1 MATDAAAR
9 KAVSVIVNEIFS
21 SEILGLDTFYCM
33 SRQSVFLESFP
44 SGGVF
49 SGNGVDGNIFSP
61 QEAGEGQHL
70 ISYVYTDSRG
80 CISAAAQTVTVQ
92 ICAGIDNMLN
102 ETAVKVYPNPF
113 SDDVTIQFEGSLNS
127 AVYLSLYDVNGK
139 EVMAAQPY
147 TINAG
152 NEIILPLQSLEAGTY
167 LLQVKYA
174 DAVETV
180 RVVKTR

>member
-1 MATDAAAR
+1 
-9 KAVSVIVNEIFS
+9 
-21 SEILGLDTFYCM
+21 
-33 SRQSVFLESFP
+33 
-44 SGGVF
+44 VF

-61 QEAGEGQHL
+61 QLAGEGQHL

-80 CISAAAQTVTVQ
+80 CISAAAKTVAVQ

-102 ETAVKVYPNPF
+102 ETAMKVYPNPF

-127 AVYLSLYDVNGK
+127 TVYLSLFDVNGK
-139 EVMAAQPY
+139 EILATQPY
-147 TINAG
+147 NMNAR
-152 NEIILPLQSLEAGTY
+152 NEIILPMQYLEAGTY

-174 DAVETV
+174 DAFETV